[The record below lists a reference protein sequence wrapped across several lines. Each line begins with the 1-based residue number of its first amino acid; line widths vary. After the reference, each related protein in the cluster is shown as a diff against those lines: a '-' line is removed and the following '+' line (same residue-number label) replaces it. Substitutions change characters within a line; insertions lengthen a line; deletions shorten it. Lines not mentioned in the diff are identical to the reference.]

1 MKQQGNARNYYCY
14 SSLALIFALDC
25 YNPIER
31 RNDHLWNTSNVIIN
45 KSRLGDARV
54 ESSNSDV
61 NRLEIAELTD
71 DRSSSRD
78 SRSKKQPVFSPTN
91 WKYFPRDA
99 CIIVILVDHARSQFS
114 SRWIFMTWNHS
125 REREREREEW
135 CGSRR
140 KLHRDDVSR
149 ESSRAGFQIADK
161 IARYSMKLHWKS
173 FIDHLQIIYKMD
185 RQYHRFITRYKF
197 FISYLRYFNFPC
209 FYRRKSYDFMKENRT
224 LALEGSSRI
233 EKRTRA
239 AKQTKLIPYDRPR
252 MQSQSFNTSKQP
264 SRVFFPPPWRLIMKR
279 SSPLRNS
286 LPSSLPRDAAE
297 AISHEV

>member
-1 MKQQGNARNYYCY
+1 M
-14 SSLALIFALDC
+14 LDLSFRLVE
-25 YNPIER
+25 Y
-31 RNDHLWNTSNVIIN
+31 LW
-45 KSRLGDARV
+45 
-54 ESSNSDV
+54 
-61 NRLEIAELTD
+61 LEITPE
-71 DRSSSRD
+71 
-78 SRSKKQPVFSPTN
+78 K
-91 WKYFPRDA
+91 
-99 CIIVILVDHARSQFS
+99 
-114 SRWIFMTWNHS
+114 
-125 REREREREEW
+125 ERERERSDVVREES
-135 CGSRR
+135 CIQMMFHTN
-140 KLHRDDVSR
+140 HRELVS
-149 ESSRAGFQIADK
+149 QIADK
-161 IARYSMKLHWKS
+161 ILARFSMKLHWK